1 MPCKYWDCGW
11 CYAPED
17 VEANEINGQ
26 CNDMDA
32 CPQSIPMTALI
43 FDPPARQLQFI
54 DTGDDNEEHW

>member
-17 VEANEINGQ
+17 VEANEIHGQ

-32 CPQSIPMTALI
+32 CPQSIKWAELI
-43 FDPPARQLQFI
+43 GEPPKLLKFY
-54 DTGDDNEEHW
+54 DDGDDNEEHY